1 MKKVLI
7 LVLVSFIA
15 ACGFE
20 PLYVEK
26 KTEKKW
32 YFGNEFDVTI
42 NDQMEKIRIESIN
55 TRFGQKLRNVLID
68 IIAPS
73 GTADGY
79 EYKLYTNPQEVSIER
94 QALRKDITATRE
106 RAVYKVDYYMTDRAG
121 NELVKGDSV
130 AFVSYDIMS
139 NPYSTT
145 MAQKKAESDAA
156 NIIANDMALRIG
168 AYFHTQIGIK
178 DDIQTSTDR

>member
-42 NDQMEKIRIESIN
+42 NDQMEKIRIESIDG
-55 TRFGQKLRNVLID
+55 RFGQKLRNKLID
-68 IIAPS
+68 LISPEGAGS
-73 GTADGY
+73 DY
-79 EYKLYTNPQEVSIER
+79 EYKLYTIPDEVSIER

-106 RAVYKVDYYMTDRAG
+106 RAKYKVVYYMTDRTG
-121 NELVKGDSV
+121 KELVRSDSV

-156 NIIANDMALRIG
+156 NIISNDMVLRIG
-168 AYFHTQIGIK
+168 AYFHAQLGAGSK
-178 DDIQTSTDR
+178 E